1 MAWTD
6 ICAVVDINARRTP
19 PAACCA
25 AVEVLLHQSPFPQP
39 RSAATSKSARDGALE
54 NANPA
59 QKTSPDQ
66 MPIRQFAMFCGRFRA
81 GRSFRARMRS
91 RAA

>member
-25 AVEVLLHQSPFPQP
+25 AVEVLLHQKPFPSTSVRGDVEERATALSTRIRPKKP
-39 RSAATSKSARDGALE
+39 RQTKC
-54 NANPA
+54 P
-59 QKTSPDQ
+59 
-66 MPIRQFAMFCGRFRA
+66 
-81 GRSFRARMRS
+81 
-91 RAA
+91 